1 MRQLT
6 FLSLIILFAASCTST
21 QPSWK
26 LNGTW
31 IPTKQEMGGAA
42 LPDSALKM
50 ETLVLTDSN
59 YVFTAES
66 VDKGIVK
73 YTDDKMD
80 VYGKDGV
87 NAGKHFMAI
96 YKVEDGVLTICYNL
110 AGDKYPEAFE
120 TKSNPMYFISVYKK
134 K

>member
-1 MRQLT
+1 MRHLI
-6 FLSLIILFAASCTST
+6 FLSLLIIFALSCNSSKQSYT
-21 QPSWK
+21 

-31 IPTKQEMGGAA
+31 IPTKQEMGGAE
-42 LPDSALKM
+42 LPHSTFKI
-50 ETLVLTDSN
+50 EVLVLTDSN

-73 YTDDKMD
+73 YTDNKMD

-87 NAGKHFMAI
+87 NSGKHFAAI
-96 YKVEDGVLTICYNL
+96 YKVENNVLTVCYNL
-110 AGDKYPEAFE
+110 AGDKYPDAYE
-120 TKSNPMYFISVYKK
+120 TKSNPMYFLSVYKK